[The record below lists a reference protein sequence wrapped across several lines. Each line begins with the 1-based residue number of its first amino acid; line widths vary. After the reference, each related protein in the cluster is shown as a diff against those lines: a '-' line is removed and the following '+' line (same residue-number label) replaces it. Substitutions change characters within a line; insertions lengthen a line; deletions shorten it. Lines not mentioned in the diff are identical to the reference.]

1 MTTQYLSPDVPGH
14 LVEEIQ
20 EFTKVEKEQTSSA
33 PYMVV
38 HQKVVELKLQKPT
51 RT

>member
-1 MTTQYLSPDVPGH
+1 MTTQYLCLDVPGH

-20 EFTKVEKEQTSSA
+20 EFFKVKREQRSST
-33 PYMVV
+33 PFQIV
-38 HQKVVELKLQKPT
+38 HQKVVELKVQKPR